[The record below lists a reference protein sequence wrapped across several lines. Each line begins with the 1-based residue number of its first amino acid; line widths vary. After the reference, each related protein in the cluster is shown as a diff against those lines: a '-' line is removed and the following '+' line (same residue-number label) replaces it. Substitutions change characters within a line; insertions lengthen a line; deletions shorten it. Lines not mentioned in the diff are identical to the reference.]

1 MLGHSSGDSILRKHY
16 VLKLSVE
23 ETKESMARMKFKPLK
38 HVPYVPAQYEAAFRR
53 AAEDEERFAR
63 IEQVY
68 GRAA

>member
-1 MLGHSSGDSILRKHY
+1 